1 MCLSFGVPHYL
12 RAPLEPPMQKLT
24 TPAVSS
30 EAIVEAIRMLRNS
43 RINELLKTDEAL
55 HRVLGKLYGTTTLT
69 DVKKEFIRR
78 DLLALRN
85 TSLDINHYGSLVR
98 EVKEHGG
105 TGLAS
110 NVLFMQELEGIFKK
124 YGF

>member
-1 MCLSFGVPHYL
+1 
-12 RAPLEPPMQKLT
+12 MQKLT

-55 HRVLGKLYGTTTLT
+55 HRMLGKLYGTTTLT

-110 NVLFMQELEGIFKK
+110 NVLFMQELETIFSK